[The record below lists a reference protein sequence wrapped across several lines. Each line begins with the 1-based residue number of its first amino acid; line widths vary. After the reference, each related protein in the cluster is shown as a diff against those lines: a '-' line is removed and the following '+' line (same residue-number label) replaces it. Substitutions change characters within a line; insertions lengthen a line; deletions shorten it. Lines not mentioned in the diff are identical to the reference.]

1 MADRIRNVLFL
12 CTGNSARSILAEA
25 LLNRDGAGRFRA
37 YSAGSQPKRE
47 PHPAALTLLK
57 EQGFPLDGLRS
68 KSWKDFAGAD
78 APQMDLIITV
88 CDSASGET
96 CPIWPGHPT
105 TAHWGIED
113 PAAVDGD
120 GQRQAFFNA
129 MTYLQRRISLLLNLP
144 GAELDA
150 LAWRASVQEIGRLDD
165 GGRSA
170 G

>member
-25 LLNRDGAGRFRA
+25 LLNRDGAGRYRA
-37 YSAGSQPKRE
+37 YSAGSQPKGE

-57 EQGFPLDGLRS
+57 ELGFPIDGLRS
-68 KSWKDFAGAD
+68 KSWRDFAAAE

-88 CDSASGET
+88 CDSAAGET

-113 PAAVDGD
+113 PAAVEGNA
-120 GQRQAFFNA
+120 QRQAFFNA

-144 GAELDA
+144 EAELDA
-150 LAWRASVQEIGRLDD
+150 LAWRARVHEIGRLAD

-170 G
+170 A